1 MDEDAVF
8 WVDEQEGELVF
19 QDEEGE
25 ERYII
30 EEELDLDGNKYFIIV
45 PVEMIDD
52 EDADA
57 MVLKLIRDGD
67 EEVLT
72 MIEDDDEFER
82 VREAYIN
89 IIGAD
94 EDYDEDE

>member
-89 IIGAD
+89 IIGVD

>member
-30 EEELDLDGNKYFIIV
+30 EEELDLDGNKYFVIV
-45 PVEMIDD
+45 RAEMIGE

-57 MVLKLIRDGD
+57 MVLKLIREGD

-72 MIEDDDEFER
+72 MIEDDEEFER
-82 VREAYIN
+82 VRDAYIN
-89 IIGAD
+89 TLD
-94 EDYDEDE
+94 EDYDIEDE